1 MKKINTETLNE
12 HKKRRMM
19 HGLFFRFVLLIVA
32 VICLLAALIFTHGAA
47 VVAAFVLAA
56 LAADF
61 LVRGMR
67 EYMCYKGQSTEP
79 ASPAADPYADLER
92 YEEEDDDDDAD
103 DLNVGEDK
111 REQ

>member
-1 MKKINTETLNE
+1 
-12 HKKRRMM
+12 M
-19 HGLFFRFVLLIVA
+19 HGLFFRLVLLIVA

-79 ASPAADPYADLER
+79 TSPAADPYADLER
-92 YEEEDDDDDAD
+92 YEEEDDDAD
-103 DLNVGEDK
+103 DLNAGEDK